1 MKYIVSEIQTDS
13 ENNVAIL
20 NWQFDSINEA
30 DSKYYQIL
38 SVAAVSNIHIH
49 AAMIFTNEG
58 VKVKSQSYSR

>member
-20 NWQFDSINEA
+20 NWQFNSINEA

-38 SVAAVSNIHIH
+38 SVAAVSSVPTH